1 MNKKILTSELLN
13 HLSNSFGDA
22 FYLLDSQV
30 FEKNY
35 QDLTTAFKSYYSKF
49 NIAYSYKT
57 NYTPKLVKT
66 VNRLGGFAEVVSDM
80 EMEIAL
86 KAGVDSKRIIWNG
99 PVKNTEKVKDLLRS
113 GGTVNIDSIYEM
125 AIIKAIADENPEHV
139 FNIGVRINYDVG
151 DGVISRFGI
160 DVENPEF
167 DKILGCI
174 SSTPNIHFVNLQA
187 HFAKRSPEYWTA
199 RTKGML
205 NTYERVVNEF
215 GLRPERLDIGGGI
228 YGKMPDS
235 LRMQLGIGLVTFAD
249 YAERSAKLFYEF
261 FKNDPNAPWLFIE
274 PGTAV
279 AGDCMRFVCKVETIK
294 EVRGK
299 AIATVLGSQ
308 KNISMSGIN
317 PPMEVVP
324 GKEKQKKFMNVDIV
338 GFTCIEG
345 DVLQKNYCGPLAVG
359 DYIVISNCG
368 SYSIVMKP
376 PFILPNFPVLDID
389 GDEVEVIKR
398 AETFDDLFRTF
409 NF

>member
-1 MNKKILTSELLN
+1 MKKKNLTSELLN

-35 QDLTTAFKSYYSKF
+35 QDLTTAFKSYYPKF

-86 KAGVDSKRIIWNG
+86 KAGVDSKRVIWNG
-99 PVKNTEKVKDLLRS
+99 PVKNTEKVKDLLRL

-125 AIIKAIADENPEHV
+125 ATIQAIAKENTKQTINV
-139 FNIGVRINYDVG
+139 GVRINYDVG

-167 DKILGCI
+167 DKILGFI
-174 SSTPNIHFVNLQA
+174 SSTPNIHLVNLQA

-199 RTKGML
+199 RAKGML
-205 NTYERVVNEF
+205 KTYERVVNKF

-228 YGKMPDS
+228 YGEMPDS
-235 LRMQLGIGLVTFAD
+235 LREQLGIGLVTFAD
-249 YAERSAKLFYEF
+249 YAERSAKFFSEF

-279 AGDCMRFVCKVETIK
+279 AGDCMRFVCRVETIK

-324 GKEKQKKFMNVDIV
+324 CNDGQKDYRNMDIV

-389 GDEVEVIKR
+389 GGEVEVIKR
-398 AETFDDLFRTF
+398 AETFEDLFRTF
-409 NF
+409 SF

>member
-1 MNKKILTSELLN
+1 MKKKLTSELLN

-22 FYLLDSQV
+22 FYLLDSQT

-35 QDLTTAFKSYYSKF
+35 QDLTTAFKSYYQKF

-99 PVKNTEKVKDLLRS
+99 PVKNTEKVKDLLLS

-125 AIIKAIADENPEHV
+125 ATIQAIADDNPKHV
-139 FNIGVRINYDVG
+139 FNVGVRINYDVG

-167 DKILGCI
+167 DKILGFI
-174 SSTPNIHFVNLQA
+174 SSTPNIHLVNLQA

-199 RTKGML
+199 RTEGML
-205 NTYERVVNEF
+205 KTYERVVNEF

-235 LRMQLGIGLVTFAD
+235 LRNQLGIGLVTFAD
-249 YAERSAKLFYEF
+249 YAERSAKLFSEF
-261 FKNDPNAPWLFIE
+261 FNNDPNAPWLFIE

-279 AGDCMRFVCKVETIK
+279 AGDCMRFVCRVETIK

-324 GKEKQKKFMNVDIV
+324 INEKQKEFMNMDIV

-359 DYIVISNCG
+359 DFIVISNCG

-398 AETFDDLFRTF
+398 AESFDDLFRTF
-409 NF
+409 SF